1 MQVGESEMVKSLKE
15 TDLPEPWF
23 GNKSKAP
30 TAPKRTRETQKPM
43 QAHPALEAKAEGQGM
58 KKGKGRGKGKNK
70 ENAGEKGKN
79 NVTYERTGPAGVAA
93 GRTKNPVPDPQELR
107 RKRIEDALAC
117 GRVVKTILH
126 PGKRR
131 SSTKIVDTKSSGE
144 KSEDPLAHAGKEMG
158 SASPCAVDAMA
169 QSGGKLAGTRT
180 LTL

>member
-1 MQVGESEMVKSLKE
+1 MPACVSFPLSWKYGDVIQVGEFEMVKNLKE

-30 TAPKRTRETQKPM
+30 T
-43 QAHPALEAKAEGQGM
+43 EGQGM

-70 ENAGEKGKN
+70 ENAAEKGKN
-79 NVTYERTGPAGVAA
+79 SVTYERTRPAVVAA
-93 GRTKNPVPDPQELR
+93 GRTKNPVADPQELR

-131 SSTKIVDTKSSGE
+131 SSTKIADTESSEE
-144 KSEDPLAHAGKEMG
+144 KSEDVLAHAGKVMG
-158 SASPCAVDAMA
+158 SATPCAVDAMA
-169 QSGGKLAGTRT
+169 QSGGKLSGTRT
-180 LTL
+180 STL